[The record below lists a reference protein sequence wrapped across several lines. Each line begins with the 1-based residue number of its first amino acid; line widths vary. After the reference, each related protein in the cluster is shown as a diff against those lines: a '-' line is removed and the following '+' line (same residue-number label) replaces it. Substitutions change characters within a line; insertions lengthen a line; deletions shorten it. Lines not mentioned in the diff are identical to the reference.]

1 MKWIIDF
8 LLSSLG
14 KKLIMSLT
22 GLFLC
27 LFLIVHMLGNLQLF
41 IPSPDGMPEGY
52 VFNMYAYTMTHNPL
66 IKIISYGNYFFI
78 LLHAVQGILITV
90 YNRKAKGGSYQGKEV
105 SNTEASA
112 AARNMRNLGLLI
124 LVFIGLH
131 MWQFWAQMHFFN
143 VPAMGGAENPIMVEG
158 DIVKDLYTIVGEAF
172 SQAWVV
178 VFYLVALAGL
188 AMHLWHGFWSAFQT
202 MGLNNKKYS
211 PIIRMV
217 ALGFSILV
225 PLGFATM
232 PIFFYVKSLSA
243 A

>member
-27 LFLIVHMLGNLQLF
+27 LFLVVHMLGNLQLF
-41 IPSPDGMPEGY
+41 FPSPEGMPEGY
-52 VFNMYAYTMTHNPL
+52 VFNMYAYHMTHNPL

-90 YNRKAKGGSYQGKEV
+90 YNRKAKGGNYQGKEI
-105 SNTEASA
+105 SNTEASL

-124 LVFIGLH
+124 FVFIGLH
-131 MWQFWAQMHFFN
+131 MWQFWAQMHFFDIA
-143 VPAMGGAENPIMVEG
+143 VMEGVTEGGDTI
-158 DIVKDLYTIVGEAF
+158 KDLYKIVSAAF
-172 SQAWVV
+172 AQEWVV
-178 VFYLVALAGL
+178 LFYLVSLAGL

-217 ALGFSILV
+217 ALGFAVLI

>member
-27 LFLIVHMLGNLQLF
+27 LFLVVHMLGNLQLF
-41 IPSPDGMPEGY
+41 FDSDGEA
-52 VFNMYAYTMTHNPL
+52 FNLYAYTMTHNPL
-66 IKIISYGNYFFI
+66 IKVISYGNYFFI

-90 YNRKAKGGSYQGKEV
+90 YNRKAKGGSYQGKEI
-105 SNTEASA
+105 SDTEAKLAS
-112 AARNMRNLGLLI
+112 RNMRNLGLLI

-131 MWQFWAQMHFFN
+131 MWQFWAQMHFSSTMPTATYDGF
-143 VPAMGGAENPIMVEG
+143 E
-158 DIVKDLYTIVGEAF
+158 VKDLYSLVKEAF

-178 VFYLVALAGL
+178 IFYLVSLVALS
-188 AMHLWHGFWSAFQT
+188 MHLMHGFWSAFQS

-211 PIIRMV
+211 PIIRAV
-217 ALGFSILV
+217 AMGYAVLI
-225 PLGFATM
+225 PLGFASM
-232 PIFFYVKSLSA
+232 PIVFFVLK
-243 A
+243 

>member
-1 MKWIIDF
+1 
-8 LLSSLG
+8 
-14 KKLIMSLT
+14 
-22 GLFLC
+22 
-27 LFLIVHMLGNLQLF
+27 MLGNLQLF
-41 IPSPDGMPEGY
+41 IPSPEGMPEGY

-90 YNRKAKGGSYQGKEV
+90 YNRRAKGGSYQGKEI
-105 SNTEASA
+105 STTEASI

-131 MWQFWAQMHFFN
+131 MWQFWAQMHFFDID
-143 VPAMGGAENPIMVEG
+143 VMAGVTTDSG
-158 DIVKDLYTIVGEAF
+158 DTVKDLYKIVSAAF

-178 VFYLVALAGL
+178 VFYLISLTGL

-211 PIIRMV
+211 PIIRAV

-232 PIFFYVKSLSA
+232 PIFFFMKSLS
-243 A
+243 